1 MNCYLS
7 GLIGTHCT
15 HVRSHP
21 LYTWTLLYVMEVG
34 LKALRDS
41 LVESPPPP
49 VNSILSRV
57 EYTVLQSELRKRCFS
72 LIAY

>member
-1 MNCYLS
+1 MAHIVHMYDPIHS
-7 GLIGTHCT
+7 TRGHF
-15 HVRSHP
+15 
-21 LYTWTLLYVMEVG
+21 LYVMEVG

-41 LVESPPPP
+41 LVEFPPPP

-57 EYTVLQSELRKRCFS
+57 EYTVLQSELRKRWFS